1 MEGGGMKVY
10 LEKGH
15 SMRASLRIYLYKL
28 QHFSTTDPAVPEAI
42 RRESHT
48 IRIEGDGDETIEIN
62 GTLEELKALAKL
74 MAEALGADE

>member
-1 MEGGGMKVY
+1 MRVY

-15 SMRASLRIYLYKL
+15 GMRAALRIYPYKL

-48 IRIEGDGDETIEIN
+48 LRIMGDADETIDLN
-62 GTLEELKALAKL
+62 GTLEELQELAKL
-74 MAEALGADE
+74 IAEVMEASK

>member
-1 MEGGGMKVY
+1 MKIY

-15 SMRASLRIYLYKL
+15 SMRASLSIYPYKL

-48 IRIEGDGDETIEIN
+48 LRIIGDADKTIELN
-62 GTLEELKALAKL
+62 GTLDELKELAKL
-74 MAEALGADE
+74 MAEVMEVARD

>member
-1 MEGGGMKVY
+1 MKIY

-15 SMRASLRIYLYKL
+15 SMRASLSIYPYKL

-48 IRIEGDGDETIEIN
+48 LRIIGDADKTIELN
-62 GTLEELKALAKL
+62 GTLEELKELAKL
-74 MAEALGADE
+74 MAEVMEVAKE

>member
-1 MEGGGMKVY
+1 MKIY

-15 SMRASLRIYLYKL
+15 SMRASLSIYPYKL

-48 IRIEGDGDETIEIN
+48 LRIIGDADKTIELN
-62 GTLEELKALAKL
+62 GTLDELKELAKL
-74 MAEALGADE
+74 MAEVMEVAKE